1 MKVGTK
7 FENLNVQP
15 FKDWFKENECE
26 TLQDLQKIICYDAHW
41 NKMICQCNM
50 PLDFFVELKRQVS
63 EIVDERIRVHLSKIN
78 KNTDKRIRRC
88 PRFKSKP
95 PWLSSSSDNSWD
107 LEDDSSSDNLH
118 EMPTSNPSQHSQIRR
133 QHDERLEKA
142 VFNQDDYP
150 QNFLVRILRHQGA
163 GFLGF
168 VAAFPWTV
176 IINPSDDKRSI
187 IQQIQAAAGFPNAQ
201 IVGRWIIFQIHELS
215 EELESHGGL
224 LLNLGHLL
232 MRLSVFLLIL
242 DRWTLMRSSTISE
255 TWRFNSTKKSKG
267 MLHWQIILFQWA
279 S

>member
-176 IINPSDDKRSI
+176 IINPSDDKPVYNSTNSSSGRFSKRATCWGRKSI
-187 IQQIQAAAGFPNAQ
+187 
-201 IVGRWIIFQIHELS
+201 
-215 EELESHGGL
+215 ELE
-224 LLNLGHLL
+224 
-232 MRLSVFLLIL
+232 R
-242 DRWTLMRSSTISE
+242 
-255 TWRFNSTKKSKG
+255 NSTNVCFKC
-267 MLHWQIILFQWA
+267 LHWNLYKVRKLFQRIC
-279 S
+279 